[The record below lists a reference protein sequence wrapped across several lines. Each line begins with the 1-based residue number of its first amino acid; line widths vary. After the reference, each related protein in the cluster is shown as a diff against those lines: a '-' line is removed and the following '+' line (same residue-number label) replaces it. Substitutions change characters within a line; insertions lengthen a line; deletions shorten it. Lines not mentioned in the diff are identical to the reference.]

1 MPNLVTLSRILI
13 VPFFFS
19 LLLYYDPTRDLLRIW
34 AFWLFLFGSATDA
47 VDGLIARL
55 HGQTTELGKLLDPLA
70 DKLLLLSGYLGIF
83 FAEAFPLTPPP
94 WVIVVITFREVVII
108 GGLIVFFLSGRKIKV
123 RPNLLGK
130 ATTAFQMATVLSIL
144 LLLPVSPL
152 LWNVTAVLTVASG
165 LTYVVR
171 EIVPTVR

>member
-1 MPNLVTLSRILI
+1 M
-13 VPFFFS
+13 PFFFS